1 MPGQGIT
8 PVLDVGD
15 LSAFLVTI
23 NDIAATPEGTLL
35 IASDNGIYGWNES
48 AVVLHITSED
58 GIRSN
63 VVKKLFID
71 AYGRC
76 WFVVPGNVGYIP
88 LMTGSVTLD
97 LKPESVQASDVLE
110 TTRTSPMT
118 SRRRR
123 RHLVASLPG

>member
-1 MPGQGIT
+1 
-8 PVLDVGD
+8 
-15 LSAFLVTI
+15 
-23 NDIAATPEGTLL
+23 
-35 IASDNGIYGWNES
+35 

-110 TTRTSPMT
+110 TTPNIPDDIPAPEETPRGKPSGVIGM
-118 SRRRR
+118 
-123 RHLVASLPG
+123 LEDAWASLVERIGNCWCRGVN